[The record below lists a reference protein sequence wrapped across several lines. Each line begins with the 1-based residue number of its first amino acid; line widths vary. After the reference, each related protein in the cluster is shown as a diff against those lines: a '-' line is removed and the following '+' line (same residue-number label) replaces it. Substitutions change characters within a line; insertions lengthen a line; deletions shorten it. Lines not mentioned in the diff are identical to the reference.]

1 MAGPMSGIN
10 NPTVPGH
17 AFMPGPAKTGSQRQ
31 RRGKVVKVPK
41 SLTMPPLRATKPV
54 KPRDA
59 TRLRV
64 PKGKVIK

>member
-1 MAGPMSGIN
+1 VAPTTGIN

-17 AFMPGPAKTGSQRQ
+17 AVMPGPAKTGPARA

-41 SLTMPPLRATKPV
+41 SLTSPPLRMPKSV

-59 TRLRV
+59 MRLRV